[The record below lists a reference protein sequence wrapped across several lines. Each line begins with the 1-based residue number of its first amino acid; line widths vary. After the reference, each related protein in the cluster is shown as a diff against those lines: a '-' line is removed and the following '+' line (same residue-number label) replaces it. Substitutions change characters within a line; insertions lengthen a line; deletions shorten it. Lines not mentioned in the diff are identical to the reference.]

1 MGYGGVGRIARL
13 IFFDSLA
20 RMKSKILLLVLL
32 HLGVLAALY
41 FIHCTRRPAI
51 HDVWIVNL
59 DRDTKRLAHVQEQA
73 LAIPAPKNRWP
84 ATYGKSEDRR
94 AARRDGVCMF
104 LMVSDDEAENKRTT
118 TILQKP
124 GVIGC
129 WLSHKRLLRHL
140 GSVSA
145 SSSAGHLILEDDVD
159 ISADFADRWASVRSH
174 VPADWDVVY
183 FGVGKPTGV
192 PVAPGVLRAIKKEE
206 SGNTGTYAY
215 LVRHGAIPAIL
226 KKLDFMS
233 SPIDKQYYKMFTDLK
248 VYILEPPLV
257 APGTFESSILTM
269 EQRSV

>member
-1 MGYGGVGRIARL
+1 
-13 IFFDSLA
+13 
-20 RMKSKILLLVLL
+20 MKTKVLLLLLL
-32 HLGVLAALY
+32 HVVVVVALY
-41 FIHCTRRPAI
+41 FIHRTHRPSI
-51 HDVWIVNL
+51 DDVWIVNL
-59 DRDTKRLAHVQEQA
+59 DRDTKRLAHVQDQA
-73 LAIPAPKNRWP
+73 RVISAPKHRWP

-129 WLSHKRLLRHL
+129 WLSHKRLLRKL
-140 GSVSA
+140 GSLSTV

-159 ISADFADRWASVRSH
+159 IPADFADRWATLRGHIPS
-174 VPADWDVVY
+174 DWDVVY

-192 PVAPGVLRAIKKEE
+192 PVAPGVLRAIKKED

-226 KKLDFMS
+226 KKLEFMS

-248 VYILEPPLV
+248 VYILDPSLV
-257 APGTFESSILTM
+257 SPGTFESSILTM
-269 EQRSV
+269 EHRSV